1 MSNSVLSFQTSCS
14 HLTVFDILMC
24 FVQHWNKTATPFLK
38 PIALSGLLKTY
49 KRRGHQ
55 EQRKY
60 IRCLWRQNSGEGL
73 LTFFFVW
80 ISFCNFLLTL
90 LLSVFLVSLIST
102 VWRSFQARAFSAN
115 FSPFDCTH
123 IQINLNYCY
132 FFLFKKGYAWPVWTK
147 FEPAAH
153 RLLILLTVCI

>member
-1 MSNSVLSFQTSCS
+1 MQSSYSLWYTDVLC
-14 HLTVFDILMC
+14 
-24 FVQHWNKTATPFLK
+24 AALK
-38 PIALSGLLKTY
+38 
-49 KRRGHQ
+49 
-55 EQRKY
+55 
-60 IRCLWRQNSGEGL
+60 QNSNTLPETNSPIRPIKNLQEKRTSGTKEIHKVPMK
-73 LTFFFVW
+73 TEFRWRFVNFFFFVW

-102 VWRSFQARAFSAN
+102 VWSSFQARAFSAN